1 MPATAEK
8 PLLECRRIGKRFG
21 GVRALD
27 DVDFTLYAGEV
38 HGLVGSNGAGKST
51 LMKILAGALPDYEGT
66 VFLDGREV
74 RLANPQD
81 AMALGIA
88 MVYQELS
95 GVGQL
100 SVAEN
105 LFLGRQPT
113 TRLGRIDWAAMRE
126 TARERLDELH
136 IEVDVT
142 RRLDAY
148 PLVVRQMVEIA
159 RGVYSGARVLI
170 LDEPTSALSPPE
182 TRRLFALIEALR
194 YRGVA
199 VVFISHFIEDV
210 LEICDRVTILRDGRR
225 IETARRSELDKH
237 SVIQTMLGHGLE
249 QTEVGYERGVG
260 LPERTETPPRLV
272 AQGLSHPG
280 AFRDV
285 DLEVAPGECLG
296 MYGFVGSGHQE
307 LVHALGGSLRPGAGD
322 VLVDGRAL
330 KPGST
335 HDAVRRGV
343 VLVAADRA
351 TSLFMRTE
359 NYKNVTLAHLRGAV
373 GDWLTPGREARVARP
388 VLEKVGCRPADPQM
402 MTGHLSGG
410 NQQKVVMARWLLG
423 PVRVLLLDEP
433 TRGMDVGA
441 KDEVMRLVGQLKADG
456 AAVVLSSAEPE
467 MLLAHADRILV
478 LSRGRVVHEF
488 AGTQVDKPT
497 LMRYA

>member
-1 MPATAEK
+1 
-8 PLLECRRIGKRFG
+8 
-21 GVRALD
+21 
-27 DVDFTLYAGEV
+27 
-38 HGLVGSNGAGKST
+38 
-51 LMKILAGALPDYEGT
+51 
-66 VFLDGREV
+66 
-74 RLANPQD
+74 
-81 AMALGIA
+81 
-88 MVYQELS
+88 
-95 GVGQL
+95 
-100 SVAEN
+100 
-105 LFLGRQPT
+105 
-113 TRLGRIDWAAMRE
+113 
-126 TARERLDELH
+126 
-136 IEVDVT
+136 
-142 RRLDAY
+142 
-148 PLVVRQMVEIA
+148 
-159 RGVYSGARVLI
+159 
-170 LDEPTSALSPPE
+170 
-182 TRRLFALIEALR
+182 
-194 YRGVA
+194 
-199 VVFISHFIEDV
+199 
-210 LEICDRVTILRDGRR
+210 
-225 IETARRSELDKH
+225 
-237 SVIQTMLGHGLE
+237 MLGHGLE
-249 QTEVGYERGVG
+249 QTEVGYERGAE
-260 LPERTETPPRLV
+260 LPKRTETPPRLV